1 MSLSLQR
8 TNRLARS
15 LMILAVAAVVPLA
28 SALGTDVSPPYPG
41 EAAFRE
47 LYKELV
53 ETNTTLSAG
62 SCTAAAQKMAARL
75 QRAGMPAGSMQV
87 LAPAEHPQSGSLIAS
102 FPGKDARLEP
112 IMLLAHIDVVEARR
126 EDWVRDPFTLVE
138 ENGFFY
144 ARGSSDDKAMA
155 SIFTDLLVRWSEQK
169 YQPQRGVTLALTCG
183 EETSEHFNGVQ
194 WLLKTHP
201 GLMRAKF
208 VLNEGAGGLLD
219 ANGKHLSL
227 DVQAGEKVYQDF
239 KLEVTHHG
247 GHSSRPTR
255 ENPINRMAA
264 ALTRLAA
271 HQFPVSLND
280 TTRAY
285 FLAQAEM
292 QPPEIA
298 ADMRAIVKDPTNDAA
313 AQRLWTANP
322 SWNGM
327 LRTTCVSTQFEGGH
341 APNAL
346 PQRATVNVNCR
357 ILPGVPMEQVRA
369 DLVRVVADD
378 GISVNFGDE
387 MGLPAPA
394 PPLTAEMM
402 EPIHAIAK
410 VLWPEARVVPTMS
423 TGATDGRFLNATG
436 TPTYGISGVFS
447 DAAGSGAHG
456 LNERIRVQSLLDAR
470 RFLHEL
476 VTSYT
481 RH

>member
-1 MSLSLQR
+1 MNPFLPRVPGRFRPAML
-8 TNRLARS
+8 TALAA
-15 LMILAVAAVVPLA
+15 LAPCAM
-28 SALGTDVSPPYPG
+28 ALGATLPPYPG
-41 EAAFRE
+41 EAEFRD
-47 LYKELV
+47 LYRELV

-62 SCTAAAQKMAARL
+62 SCTAAAEKMAARL
-75 QRAGMPAGSMQV
+75 QRAGLSAASMQI
-87 LAPAEHPQSGSLIAS
+87 LAPAEFPQSGSLLVS
-102 FPGKDARLEP
+102 YPGKDERLEP

-126 EDWVRDPFTLVE
+126 EDWVRDPFVLVE
-138 ENGFFY
+138 EGGFFY
-144 ARGSSDDKAMA
+144 ARGASDDKAMA
-155 SIFTDLLVRWSEQK
+155 SIFTDLLVTWGEQK
-169 YQPQRGVTLALTCG
+169 YRPRRGVTLALTCG
-183 EETSEHFNGVQ
+183 EETSEHFNGVS
-194 WLLKTHP
+194 WLLQTHP
-201 GLMRAKF
+201 ELMKAQF

-219 ANGKHLSL
+219 ANGRHLSL

-239 KLEVTHHG
+239 RLEVTHHG

-255 ENPINRMAA
+255 ENPINRLAT
-264 ALTRLAA
+264 ALTRIGAY
-271 HQFPVSLND
+271 QFPVSLND

-292 QPPEIA
+292 ASA
-298 ADMRAIVKDPTNDAA
+298 ADAVDMRAIVADPSDDAA

-327 LRTTCVSTQFEGGH
+327 LRTTCVTTQIEGGH

-346 PQRATVNVNCR
+346 PQRAQANVNCR

-369 DLVRVVADD
+369 DLVRVVGDD
-378 GISVNFGDE
+378 AVTVAFGDE

-394 PPLTAEMM
+394 PPLTAEIM
-402 EPIHAIAK
+402 EPIRAIAK
-410 VLWPEARVVPTMS
+410 TLWPEARVVPTMS
-423 TGATDGRFLNATG
+423 TGATDGRFLNALG
-436 TPTYGISGVFS
+436 TPTYGISGVFA

-476 VTSYT
+476 VKSYT